1 MLKTSQNKSDETQK
15 EFQNLN
21 TLGKY
26 TKNLMQQWGRENS
39 RGYKIVSLIPNISN
53 KNINKIFSQLSSFP
67 LV

>member
-1 MLKTSQNKSDETQK
+1 MFKSSQNKSNETQK

-39 RGYKIVSLIPNISN
+39 RGYKIVSLIPNVSN
-53 KNINKIFSQLSSFP
+53 KNIKSFLSSLHF
-67 LV
+67 L